1 MRFRRFLLVV
11 GACAIFVSGLPV
23 ASSAQQPQPQQQQRS
38 QTEGTA
44 TQRLEV
50 LRQRLETLRRS
61 LNGAIAGLNAAGD
74 DKQKKDQKDQKAA
87 ANADDPATRLRG
99 LEKEVNSLLT
109 EVNELR
115 AVVDRAE
122 KFEATDIDKLES
134 AYTDLNTRVESG
146 LQATVGAR
154 RTATTAAATT
164 STKNKK
170 KPGFFGRILGRGGD
184 DDEYAELVGGVAP
197 GRDRQLFEVA
207 AREARRSRYEESRYL
222 FNVIITTYPDSPYLP
237 HAKLAIADSFYLEGT
252 TSALIQAANAY
263 QEWLTF
269 FPTDPLADEVMLKVA
284 EVEMRQMGLP
294 DRDVAHARK
303 AEQRLKALLQQFPN
317 TALRP
322 DAQIRLNEVQ
332 ENLGMHTFQV
342 GNFYMDRYERNVAP
356 NPKGAQSRYREVIEK
371 YPNFSRRDR
380 ALYLL
385 ANTYVLEEE
394 PDEAAKY
401 FQEIVRN
408 FPDSEYA
415 EKAAEQLEAIGA
427 AKPEADPKAKGK
439 LPPPKPGMAS
449 RFMQQMFGTNPVTVD
464 KNGVLIN
471 KDSNESSLI
480 DVIIDNKGTLP
491 VTTPNAP
498 TINRRVPAVA
508 RPAQQ
513 TQATPV
519 ATPDKATDSG
529 IKLTPTNPGPP
540 RTVDTPSAPPSQPP
554 PAN

>member
-1 MRFRRFLLVV
+1 MRLRKSLLVV
-11 GACAIFVSGLPV
+11 GACALLVSGLPV
-23 ASSAQQPQPQQQQRS
+23 QAAVQGQQPQQPPQRTQG
-38 QTEGTA
+38 EGTSS
-44 TQRLEV
+44 QRLEV

-61 LNGAIAGLNAAGD
+61 LNASITSLNAGD
-74 DKQKKDQKDQKAA
+74 DKGKKDKNDKNAA
-87 ANADDPATRLRG
+87 AADDPATRLRG
-99 LEKEVNSLLT
+99 LEKESGALLSD
-109 EVNELR
+109 VSELR
-115 AVVDRAE
+115 ATVDRAD

-134 AYTDLNTRVESG
+134 AYADLNQRVEAAF
-146 LQATVGAR
+146 QATAGAR
-154 RTATTAAATT
+154 RTATVASAGATG
-164 STKNKK
+164 KKDKK

-184 DDEYAELVGGVAP
+184 DEYAELIGGVAP
-197 GRDRQLFEVA
+197 GRDRELFEVA
-207 AREARRSRYEESRYL
+207 AKEARKSQFEIARLL

-252 TSALIQAANAY
+252 TSTLIQAANSY

-322 DAQIRLNEVQ
+322 DAQVRLSEVQ

-342 GNFYMDRYERNVAP
+342 GNFYMDRYERGVAP

-408 FPDSEYA
+408 FPNSEFA
-415 EKAAEQLEAIGA
+415 EKAQDQLEAIGA
-427 AKPEADPKAKGK
+427 PKPEVDPKAKDK
-439 LPPPKPGMAS
+439 LPPVKPGMIG
-449 RFMQQMFGTNPVTVD
+449 RFTTQLFGTTPVTVD
-464 KNGVLIN
+464 KNGVLIS
-471 KDSNESSLI
+471 KDSKESSLI
-480 DVIIDNKGTLP
+480 DVVIDNKGVLP

-498 TINRRVPAVA
+498 TINRRAPAVA
-508 RPAQQ
+508 RPAAQ
-513 TQATPV
+513 TQPATAPP
-519 ATPDKATDSG
+519 TDKSADG
-529 IKLTPTNPGPP
+529 VKLQPTNPGPP
-540 RTVDTPSAPPSQPP
+540 ATGDTPSAPPGQRP

>member
-1 MRFRRFLLVV
+1 MRLRKILLVA
-11 GACAIFVSGLPV
+11 GAFAILVSGLP
-23 ASSAQQPQPQQQQRS
+23 AGSSARGQQQQQPART
-38 QTEGTA
+38 QGEGTP

-50 LRQRLETLRRS
+50 LRQRLETSRRT
-61 LNGAIAGLNAAGD
+61 LNGAIAGLNAGD
-74 DKQKKDQKDQKAA
+74 DKGKKDKTPAA
-87 ANADDPATRLRG
+87 ADDPATRLRG
-99 LEKEVNSLLT
+99 LEKEASSLLG
-109 EVNELR
+109 EVNDIR
-115 AVVDRAE
+115 SRVDRAE

-134 AYTDLNTRVESG
+134 AHTDLNGRVDAG
-146 LQATVGAR
+146 LQATAGAR
-154 RTATTAAATT
+154 RNASVAAGG
-164 STKNKK
+164 STNKK
-170 KPGFFGRILGRGGD
+170 DKKGPGFFGRLLGRGGN
-184 DDEYAELVGGVAP
+184 DEYEELIGGVAP
-197 GRDRQLFEVA
+197 GRDRELFEVA
-207 AREARRSRYEESRYL
+207 AKEARKSQYEISRLL

-252 TSALIQAANAY
+252 TSGLIQAANSY

-284 EVEMRQMGLP
+284 ETEMRQMGLP

-342 GNFYMDRYERNVAP
+342 GNFYMDKYERGASN

-408 FPDSEYA
+408 FPNSEFA
-415 EKAAEQLEAIGA
+415 EKAAVQLEAIGA
-427 AKPEADPKAKGK
+427 PKPAADLKAAGK
-439 LPPPKPGMAS
+439 LPPEKRGMLA
-449 RFMQQMFGTNPVTVD
+449 RFTTQVFGANPITVD

-471 KDSNESSLI
+471 KDSKESSLI

-498 TINRRVPAVA
+498 SINRRVPGVS
-508 RPAQQ
+508 RPAAAAQQ
-513 TQATPV
+513 TPPPTEAPTNKP
-519 ATPDKATDSG
+519 ADG
-529 IKLTPTNPGPP
+529 IKLVPTNPGPP
-540 RTVDTPSAPPSQPP
+540 ATGDTPSTPP
-554 PAN
+554 PAQRPPSN